1 VIYFRRGGSGLL
13 WKVIGLSIVGAGG
26 LVGYAWYDPD
36 FRKSVEDR
44 IPNAKQVLDYTFEY
58 LPSPKST
65 QPVP

>member
-1 VIYFRRGGSGLL
+1 
-13 WKVIGLSIVGAGG
+13 LSIVGAGG